1 MLKVRG
7 GGGVKVV
14 TRGRYGYAFVGKG
27 AMFIPFGGRCSLMPF
42 FKGQERVDGESAA
55 KKVVAG

>member
-7 GGGVKVV
+7 GGVKVM
-14 TRGRYGYAFVGKG
+14 TRGRHGYAFVGKG

-42 FKGQERVDGESAA
+42 FKGRKGSTEKVLQ
-55 KKVVAG
+55 KK